1 MNKRS
6 LGGGYE
12 KAAAAYLQ
20 ENGYK
25 ILQMNYRCRVGEADI
40 VARDGKYLVFVEVKY
55 RERMSGGSPLAAV
68 GFRKQERISR
78 VAAWYLTEHQLP
90 EYTAVRFDVVGITP
104 GEIRLIRNAFDSV
117 Y

>member
-12 KAAAAYLQ
+12 KAAAAYLE

-25 ILQMNYRCRVGEADI
+25 ILQMNYRCRAGEADI

-55 RERMSGGSPLAAV
+55 REHMSGGGPLAAV

-78 VAAWYLTEHQLP
+78 VAAWYLMEHRLP
-90 EYTAVRFDVVGITP
+90 EYTAVRFDVIGITP
-104 GEIRLIRNAFDSV
+104 GEIRLIQNAFDCV